1 MDYDI
6 DFNSKVDMTK
16 GKMDAAEAVEAFASG
31 IGALAQTKE
40 DENGNKRFFNV
51 YGDVHDGVDHIL
63 NIFMN
68 SSIINNL
75 LMAVAHQTLK
85 TPEKTED
92 KEEFSA
98 TQVTIDY
105 IDKALMWVLYSDK
118 EKIRLEAYSRDEKKG
133 FYTPDVEGEWKKTD
147 GSLNITSEKLKEDN
161 HLYYVLAFA
170 SLRNHLI
177 AEGVIDQLRKINKYS
192 AAGVLITAVDED
204 HIAYKIVQ
212 DRQRP
217 DLVCSMFLMGEITCR
232 PYLDEMIKG
241 NRASNMSIEDKI
253 KAAEDGEIW
262 AMEALAN
269 DYLNGDEVDQDFEES
284 FKWWKRI
291 AETGDATAQ
300 FNVGLHFAKGAGTK
314 RDFKKA
320 AEWMRKAAENG
331 DNDAADLVK
340 IYEEAEENLRK
351 AESGDAVA
359 QAEIAKLFTKLGGSL
374 EQFSTDSDYDE
385 AFKWAKK
392 SADQGNPEGL
402 YCLALCYEHGRG
414 TDYNNEKAIE
424 VYKKAADMKHAP
436 SQWNLACEY
445 LRGFS
450 IGHEVE
456 GLILAYESADQGYE
470 LAINGLE
477 QSGNT
482 VEKIIESY
490 EDPERIIILEA
501 TQYEGRADRC
511 ERMKV
516 GDELT
521 YKLAK
526 DKQGQDAL
534 ELFFKGGSVGLAYQ
548 HSVGKIIALLK
559 MKKIE
564 LKVTVRTCIPKS
576 KRGPRARNADVTLNM
591 ILSEIRN
598 ETPEEREERLAREA
612 ARRKETEEK
621 ARIEAEKRKAE
632 EEARKKAE
640 EENKKKRRE
649 QAESNALDLVEEAR
663 RSYKKL
669 EATWRERLDA
679 HQDRVSSKT
688 YTSMDE
694 VTRDMRGI
702 VLDRNSYGTKYDDLI
717 KDIDSRGKKYLNDG
731 CSYIAVRGI
740 RDVITEIIDD
750 SSALDIDF
758 SMTGMSTA
766 EIGSTEFEVSQSSKS
781 IQRWWNSKYEDM
793 PEVQAEKKKK
803 HLLDDLKAAE
813 MGVTAVRKERSD
825 LDTKEKIL
833 EQDIPVSE
841 QNIKE
846 LESGY
851 DEAKARIESELAST
865 LQGLQEKI
873 DTLKADKAATE
884 RSIEDMQAQIA
895 GLSFFKFGLKKELTQ
910 KVENARAGLP
920 RFTEDIRRVEAEY
933 EGAKRKCNSNI
944 ASLQQKID
952 DEKSILSGKKSEL
965 AALSE
970 KKTALDA
977 KVETAIKK
985 VEDLK
990 ARIANL

>member
-1 MDYDI
+1 M
-6 DFNSKVDMTK
+6 
-16 GKMDAAEAVEAFASG
+16 
-31 IGALAQTKE
+31 
-40 DENGNKRFFNV
+40 
-51 YGDVHDGVDHIL
+51 
-63 NIFMN
+63 
-68 SSIINNL
+68 
-75 LMAVAHQTLK
+75 
-85 TPEKTED
+85 
-92 KEEFSA
+92 
-98 TQVTIDY
+98 
-105 IDKALMWVLYSDK
+105 
-118 EKIRLEAYSRDEKKG
+118 
-133 FYTPDVEGEWKKTD
+133 
-147 GSLNITSEKLKEDN
+147 
-161 HLYYVLAFA
+161 
-170 SLRNHLI
+170 RNHLI
-177 AEGVIDQLRKINKYS
+177 AEGVVDQLRRINKYS

-217 DLVCSMFLMGEITCR
+217 DLVCSILFMGEITCR

-241 NRASNMSIEDKI
+241 NKVSKMSLEEKK
-253 KAAEDGEIW
+253 KAAEEGEIW

-269 DYLNGDEVDQDFEES
+269 AYLNGDEVEQDFKES

-300 FNVGLHFAKGAGTK
+300 FNVGLHLAKGAGTK

-340 IYEEAEENLRK
+340 IYEEAEENFRK
-351 AESGDAVA
+351 AESGDAAA

-456 GLILAYESADQGYE
+456 GLILAYESAAQGYE

-490 EDPERIIILEA
+490 EDPKSIITLEA

-548 HSVGKIIALLK
+548 YAVGKIIALLK
-559 MKKIE
+559 MNKIE

-598 ETPEEREERLAREA
+598 ETPEEREARLAREA
-612 ARRKETEEK
+612 VRRKEAEEK

-632 EEARKKAE
+632 EEAREKAE
-640 EENKKKRRE
+640 EEAKAKKRE
-649 QAESNALDLVEEAR
+649 QAEANALNIAKEAR
-663 RSYKKL
+663 RTYKKL
-669 EATWRERLDA
+669 EKTWQDRMEG
-679 HQDRVSSKT
+679 HQNRVSSKT
-688 YTSMDE
+688 FMSMDE
-694 VTRDMRGI
+694 VTRDMRSI
-702 VLDRNSYGTKYDDLI
+702 VMDRNSFGTKYDDLI
-717 KDIDSRGKKYLNDG
+717 EDIDRKGKEYIKDG
-731 CSYIAVRGI
+731 CSHIAVRAI
-740 RDVITEIIDD
+740 RDTITEIIDE

-758 SMTGMSTA
+758 GTTGMSTV
-766 EIGSTEFEVSQSSKS
+766 EIGSTKFEVSRSSKS
-781 IQRWWNSKYEDM
+781 IQRWWNSKYENM
-793 PEVQAEKKKK
+793 PEVQAEKRKKR
-803 HLLDDLKAAE
+803 LTDDLRTAQQI
-813 MGVTAVRKERSD
+813 VTEAKKERSELD
-825 LDTKEKIL
+825 LKEKTL
-833 EQDIPVSE
+833 EQDISLSE
-841 QNIKE
+841 HNVE
-846 LESGY
+846 DLESGF
-851 DEAKARIESELAST
+851 DASKSRIESDLT
-865 LQGLQEKI
+865 TILQGLQEKI
-873 DTLKADKAATE
+873 DALKAEKAATE
-884 RSIEDMQAQIA
+884 KNISDIQAQIA
-895 GLSFFKFGLKKELTQ
+895 GLSLFKFGLKKDLTH
-910 KVENARAGLP
+910 KVESARAELP
-920 RFTEDIRRVEAEY
+920 RFTKDIRRIEAEY
-933 EGAKRKCNSNI
+933 EEAKRKCSSDI
-944 ASLQQKID
+944 DSLQKKIE
-952 DEKSILSGKKSEL
+952 DEKRTLSGKKNEL
-965 AALSE
+965 AALPD
-970 KKTALDA
+970 KKMELDA
-977 KVETAIKK
+977 KVEAAIKQ

-990 ARIANL
+990 KRIENL

>member
-1 MDYDI
+1 
-6 DFNSKVDMTK
+6 
-16 GKMDAAEAVEAFASG
+16 
-31 IGALAQTKE
+31 
-40 DENGNKRFFNV
+40 
-51 YGDVHDGVDHIL
+51 
-63 NIFMN
+63 
-68 SSIINNL
+68 
-75 LMAVAHQTLK
+75 
-85 TPEKTED
+85 
-92 KEEFSA
+92 
-98 TQVTIDY
+98 
-105 IDKALMWVLYSDK
+105 
-118 EKIRLEAYSRDEKKG
+118 
-133 FYTPDVEGEWKKTD
+133 
-147 GSLNITSEKLKEDN
+147 
-161 HLYYVLAFA
+161 
-170 SLRNHLI
+170 
-177 AEGVIDQLRKINKYS
+177 
-192 AAGVLITAVDED
+192 
-204 HIAYKIVQ
+204 
-212 DRQRP
+212 
-217 DLVCSMFLMGEITCR
+217 
-232 PYLDEMIKG
+232 
-241 NRASNMSIEDKI
+241 
-253 KAAEDGEIW
+253 
-262 AMEALAN
+262 
-269 DYLNGDEVDQDFEES
+269 
-284 FKWWKRI
+284 
-291 AETGDATAQ
+291 
-300 FNVGLHFAKGAGTK
+300 
-314 RDFKKA
+314 
-320 AEWMRKAAENG
+320 MRKAAENG

-351 AESGDAVA
+351 AEAGDAAA

-456 GLILAYESADQGYE
+456 GLILAYESAAQGYE

-612 ARRKETEEK
+612 AL
-621 ARIEAEKRKAE
+621 RIEAEKRKAE

-640 EENKKKRRE
+640 EEAKVKKRE
-649 QAESNALDLVEEAR
+649 QAESKALDMVEEAR

-669 EATWRERLDA
+669 EATWRDRLDA

-750 SSALDIDF
+750 SSALNIDF
-758 SMTGMSTA
+758 SMTGMTTA

-803 HLLDDLKAAE
+803 QLLDDLKAAE

-825 LDTKEKIL
+825 LDTKEKTL

-873 DTLKADKAATE
+873 DTLKADKAAAE
-884 RSIEDMQAQIA
+884 RSIEDMLAQIS

-933 EGAKRKCNSNI
+933 EEAKRKCNSNI

-965 AALSE
+965 AALPE
-970 KKTALDA
+970 KKTALDT
-977 KVETAIKK
+977 KVEAAIKK